1 MSWLEAR
8 MLFTII
14 IVLLLVAVV
23 GYRMRGRFGF

>member
-8 MLFTII
+8 MWFTII
-14 IVLLLVAVV
+14 IVLLLVAAV